1 MELEYTYA
9 DYAADKAIELIGID
23 SPSGYT
29 ERAAR
34 WVQESFEMLGFMTER
49 TQKGGVL
56 VTVKGGSEDGLLL
69 EAHVDTLGGMVAEV
83 KSNGRLRITNIG
95 GMQPNNAEAE
105 NVRVYTRS
113 GRAIEGTCQL
123 CNASVHVNGEYGDA
137 KRSFDTEEIVLD
149 EDVKSEE
156 DTRSLGIEVG
166 DIVCFEPRARI
177 TESGY
182 VKSRFLD
189 DKLSVGILLGIC
201 KYIRESGREPQRPVY
216 AHITVYE
223 EVGHGGSA
231 SLPAGVTEAISVDMG
246 CVGDGL
252 TCTERQVSICAKD
265 SGGPYSYE
273 VTGKLIEAA
282 KAEKADYAVDVYPHY
297 GSDESFPCLRPVVGR
312 GKYLLSPESHDS
324 GPWKIARTPV
334 QFALENELLL
344 DEQGKAFTP
353 EQALKNGLP
362 STELP
367 AWGNAR
373 LDEKKALAVL
383 TEQLGKPFEGYE
395 GLSPCR
401 RALAVAFLAYANGDK
416 KGCVSMLDMVS
427 SSYNEID
434 GNADCPVLTDT
445 AFEKRLKKAWARHKD
460 VLSEKNMASHAAY
473 ELPWFMA
480 LLYRARQKGVLA
492 SSQFLWLR
500 PMDRPLWYALNQCGG
515 RTAWVESLAP
525 WAHYKAEEQVGQAL
539 TEPHVDLA
547 VTSLKDSL
555 SAQGWL
561 TDIFI
566 PPMFEQSFTP
576 AVEQAEPVSDMVY
589 AAAENDPEYDAN
601 DDPSLAEEHY

>member
-1 MELEYTYA
+1 MNGRDNRDDHLFLWCAFLILVFVVLPALYIAHADSVNRPLLTLAKAQIQVFTPFFDEAQTAWTRIAEADPASLSWGTMQKVLHYTGSW
-9 DYAADKAIELIGID
+9 I
-23 SPSGYT
+23 
-29 ERAAR
+29 R
-34 WVQESFEMLGFMTER
+34 WPFA
-49 TQKGGVL
+49 
-56 VTVKGGSEDGLLL
+56 LLL
-69 EAHVDTLGGMVAEV
+69 VLFGVAAIFMGRVGGLVRRFNME
-83 KSNGRLRITNIG
+83 SLLR
-95 GMQPNNAEAE
+95 NNA
-105 NVRVYTRS
+105 
-113 GRAIEGTCQL
+113 
-123 CNASVHVNGEYGDA
+123 
-137 KRSFDTEEIVLD
+137 
-149 EDVKSEE
+149 
-156 DTRSLGIEVG
+156 
-166 DIVCFEPRARI
+166 
-177 TESGY
+177 
-182 VKSRFLD
+182 
-189 DKLSVGILLGIC
+189 
-201 KYIRESGREPQRPVY
+201 
-216 AHITVYE
+216 
-223 EVGHGGSA
+223 
-231 SLPAGVTEAISVDMG
+231 
-246 CVGDGL
+246 
-252 TCTERQVSICAKD
+252 
-265 SGGPYSYE
+265 
-273 VTGKLIEAA
+273 
-282 KAEKADYAVDVYPHY
+282 
-297 GSDESFPCLRPVVGR
+297 ESFPCLRPVVGR

-344 DEQGKAFTP
+344 DEQGKPFTP

-500 PMDRPLWYALNQCGG
+500 PMDRLLWYALNHKFQ
-515 RTAWVESLAP
+515 
-525 WAHYKAEEQVGQAL
+525 KAV
-539 TEPHVDLA
+539 
-547 VTSLKDSL
+547 
-555 SAQGWL
+555 
-561 TDIFI
+561 
-566 PPMFEQSFTP
+566 
-576 AVEQAEPVSDMVY
+576 
-589 AAAENDPEYDAN
+589 
-601 DDPSLAEEHY
+601 